1 MVYESIVEKLF
12 DENNDDVIELEQ
24 DDGTVVRFEQIAV
37 VAYES
42 QYYAILHP
50 IELKDE
56 EVVIFRLVDEDEDA
70 LDLVIDEELSKKIL
84 EVYAEDV
91 SEDNQ

>member
-12 DENNDDVIELEQ
+12 DEDNDDVIELEQ
-24 DDGTVVRFEQIAV
+24 DDGKVVKFEQIAV
-37 VAYES
+37 VTYNA

-50 IELKDE
+50 IELKED
-56 EVVIFRLVDEDEDA
+56 EVVIFHILEDDEDA

-84 EVYAEDV
+84 EVYEEDV
-91 SEDNQ
+91 NEYEE

>member
-24 DDGTVVRFEQIAV
+24 GDGKLVKFDQIAV
-37 VAYES
+37 VAYNS

-50 IELKDE
+50 IELKTE
-56 EVVIFRLVDEDEDA
+56 EVVIFRILDDDEDSMELVVDEE
-70 LDLVIDEELSKKIL
+70 ISKKVL
-84 EVYAEDV
+84 EVYTEDV
-91 SEDNQ
+91 SEDD

>member
-12 DENNDDVIELEQ
+12 DENNNDLIELEQ
-24 DDGTVVRFEQIAV
+24 DGGKIVKFEQIAV

-50 IELKDE
+50 TELKED
-56 EVVIFRLVDEDEDA
+56 EVVIFRLLEDDEDSM
-70 LDLVIDEELSKKIL
+70 DLVVDEELSKKIL

-91 SEDNQ
+91 REDN

>member
-12 DENNDDVIELEQ
+12 DEDNDDIIELEQ
-24 DDGTVVRFEQIAV
+24 GDGKIVKFEQVAV
-37 VAYES
+37 VVYES

-50 IELKDE
+50 LDLKED
-56 EVVIFRLVDEDEDA
+56 EVVVFHILDDDEDT
-70 LDLVIDEELSKKIL
+70 LDLILDEELSKNVL

-91 SEDNQ
+91 NEDD

>member
-12 DENNDDVIELEQ
+12 DEDNDDIIELEQ
-24 DDGTVVRFEQIAV
+24 GDGKIVKFEQVAV
-37 VAYES
+37 VSYNS

-50 IELKDE
+50 LDIKED
-56 EVVIFRLVDEDEDA
+56 EVVVFHILDDDEDS
-70 LDLVIDEELSKKIL
+70 LDLILDEELSKKVL

-91 SEDNQ
+91 NEDD

>member
-12 DENNDDVIELEQ
+12 DENNDDIIELQ
-24 DDGTVVRFEQIAV
+24 QGSGKVVKFEQVAV
-37 VAYES
+37 VIYNS

-50 IELKDE
+50 LELKED
-56 EVVIFRLVDEDEDA
+56 EVVIFRIIEEDEDS
-70 LDLVIDEELSKKIL
+70 LDLVTDEELSKKIL

-91 SEDNQ
+91 NEDN

>member
-12 DENNDDVIELEQ
+12 DENNNDIIELEQ
-24 DDGTVVRFEQIAV
+24 SDGKIVKFEQVAV
-37 VAYES
+37 VTYNS

-50 IELKDE
+50 LELKED
-56 EVVIFRLVDEDEDA
+56 EVVIFHLLEDDEDSF
-70 LDLVIDEELSKKIL
+70 DLVLDEELSKKIL

-91 SEDNQ
+91 NEDD

>member
-12 DENNDDVIELEQ
+12 DENNNDIIELEQ
-24 DDGTVVRFEQIAV
+24 SDGKIVKFEQVAV
-37 VAYES
+37 VAYNS

-50 IELKDE
+50 LELKED
-56 EVVIFRLVDEDEDA
+56 EVVIFHLLEDDEDSF
-70 LDLVIDEELSKKIL
+70 DLVLDEELSKKIL

-91 SEDNQ
+91 NEDD

>member
-12 DENNDDVIELEQ
+12 DEDNNDVIELDQ
-24 DDGTVVRFEQIAV
+24 GDGKIVKFDQIAV
-37 VAYES
+37 VAYNS

-50 IELKDE
+50 IELKED
-56 EVVIFRLVDEDEDA
+56 EVVVFHILEDDEDA
-70 LDLVIDEELSKKIL
+70 MDLVLDEELSKKVL

-91 SEDNQ
+91 SEDN

>member
-12 DENNDDVIELEQ
+12 DENNDDIIELEEENGQ
-24 DDGTVVRFEQIAV
+24 KIKFEQIAV

-42 QYYAILHP
+42 EYYAILHP
-50 IELKDE
+50 LELKDE
-56 EVVIFRLVDEDEDA
+56 EVVIFKLVEDDEDSM
-70 LDLVIDEELSKKIL
+70 DLITDEQLAKKIL

-91 SEDNQ
+91 DDE

>member
-12 DENNDDVIELEQ
+12 DENNDDIIELEES
-24 DDGTVVRFEQIAV
+24 GGKILKFEQIAV
-37 VAYES
+37 VLYES

-50 IELKDE
+50 VELKAD
-56 EVVIFRLVDEDEDA
+56 EVVIFRLLEDDEDS

-84 EVYAEDV
+84 EVYDEDV
-91 SEDNQ
+91 NEGN

>member
-12 DENNDDVIELEQ
+12 DEDNDDIIELEQ
-24 DDGTVVRFEQIAV
+24 GDGKIVKFEQVAV
-37 VAYES
+37 VVYES

-50 IELKDE
+50 LDLKED
-56 EVVIFRLVDEDEDA
+56 EVVVFHILDDDEDT
-70 LDLVIDEELSKKIL
+70 LDLILDEELSKKVL

-91 SEDNQ
+91 NEDD

>member
-12 DENNDDVIELEQ
+12 DEDNDDIIELEQ
-24 DDGTVVRFEQIAV
+24 GDGKIVKFEQVAV
-37 VAYES
+37 VVYES

-50 IELKDE
+50 LDLKED
-56 EVVIFRLVDEDEDA
+56 EVVVFHILDDDEDTLA
-70 LDLVIDEELSKKIL
+70 LILDEELSKKVL

-91 SEDNQ
+91 NEDD